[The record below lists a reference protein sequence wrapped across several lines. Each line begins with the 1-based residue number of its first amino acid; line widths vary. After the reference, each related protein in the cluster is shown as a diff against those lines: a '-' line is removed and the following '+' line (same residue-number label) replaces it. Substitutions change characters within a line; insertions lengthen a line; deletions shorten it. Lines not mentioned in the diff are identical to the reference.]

1 VILSGQNRHTGIG
14 MKVKLNFVSKQEVI
28 GNFFWINLLLVS
40 Y

>member
-1 VILSGQNRHTGIG
+1 